1 MSARKAG
8 CYLALQRR
16 FLGVGVWSGWEGLWL
31 GLCGMGGK
39 HVSQQ
44 ASSLKLLL
52 NGHGNVK

>member
-16 FLGVGVWSGWEGLWL
+16 FLRVGVWSGWEGLLL

-52 NGHGNVK
+52 IVTAT